1 MSLVCPTQALS
12 SHPILARTLHD
23 KYGYVI
29 FRCKSAPEG
38 NHPLPANEYQFKD
51 RSSFMIVCLV
61 RLTYSFLVPILIPII
76 PGLIL
81 TSSVPGFTLSPLVP
95 GCTSSPFVP
104 SSAPIYS
111 SLASFPTVLSLAP
124 LPIDS
129 YPCLNRQST
138 STSTTLIN
146 Y

>member
-1 MSLVCPTQALS
+1 MSLVCPTQTLS
-12 SHPILARTLHD
+12 FHPILARTLHD
-23 KYGYVI
+23 KHGYVI

-38 NHPLPANEYQFKD
+38 THPLPANEYQFKD

-61 RLTYSFLVPILIPII
+61 RLTYSFLVPVLIPII

-81 TSSVPGFTLSPLVP
+81 NSSVPGFTLSPLIP
-95 GCTSSPFVP
+95 GYTSSPFVL

-124 LPIDS
+124 LPIGS
-129 YPCLNRQST
+129 WSRLNLQST
-138 STSTTLIN
+138 SSSTTLIN
-146 Y
+146 Q